1 MARRPDPAEYDKP
14 LTRQQ
19 LAELERHLAGLD
31 PFRVQSAYRQAYER
45 CRLSGP
51 VPPKASA
58 IQELVTSWRI
68 LRRNRA
74 RPTTTPDGPT

>member
-19 LAELERHLAGLD
+19 LAELARHLAGLD
-31 PFRVQSAYRQAYER
+31 PFRVQTAYRQAYER
-45 CRLSGP
+45 CRLSGAVLP
-51 VPPKASA
+51 QASA

-68 LRRNRA
+68 LRRMKLKR
-74 RPTTTPDGPT
+74 